1 MVEFIEE
8 GHIYLIDGVIV
19 PSVSELLHFIF
30 PNKYANI
37 DEKILNSKANYG
49 SIVHKAIEC
58 YEQKET
64 LPELDLNQEFSLN
77 QYVKIKS
84 KNNLKVQAQE
94 LMIYYKKLYAGRLDM
109 IAIVN
114 DALSLLDIKTTATL
128 DKEYLSWQL
137 SFYELAYMSMYGT
150 PQFEKLY
157 AIWLPKKDYGQLVEI
172 ERKPLNELLRVIK
185 EFNER
190 KENEK

>member
-19 PSVSELLHFIF
+19 PSVSELIHFIF
-30 PNKYANI
+30 PDKYANVN
-37 DEKILNSKANYG
+37 KAILDKKADYG
-49 SIVHKAIEC
+49 SIVHKSIEC

-64 LPELDLNQEFSLN
+64 MPKLDLNQEFSLK
-77 QYVKIKS
+77 QYLKLKEKNKIEVKE
-84 KNNLKVQAQE
+84 QE
-94 LMIYYKKLYAGRLDM
+94 LMVNYKNFYAGRLDM
-109 IAIVN
+109 IATV
-114 DALSLLDIKTTATL
+114 DDKFSLLDIKTTSTL

-137 SFYELAYMSMYGT
+137 SFYELAYMSIYGT

-157 AIWLPKKDYGQLVEI
+157 AIWLPKKDYGQLIEI

-190 KENEK
+190 ELKNI

>member
-1 MVEFIEE
+1 MVEFIED

-37 DEKILNSKANYG
+37 DEKILNNKANYG

-64 LPELDLNQEFSLN
+64 LPKLDLNQEFSLN
-77 QYVKIKS
+77 QYVKIKN
-84 KNNLKVQAQE
+84 KNNIEVQAQE
-94 LMIYYKKLYAGRLDM
+94 LMIYYKNLYAGRLDM

-114 DALSLLDIKTTATL
+114 GALSLLDIKTTSTL

-137 SFYELAYMSMYGT
+137 SFYELAYMSIYGT

-190 KENEK
+190 ELENL